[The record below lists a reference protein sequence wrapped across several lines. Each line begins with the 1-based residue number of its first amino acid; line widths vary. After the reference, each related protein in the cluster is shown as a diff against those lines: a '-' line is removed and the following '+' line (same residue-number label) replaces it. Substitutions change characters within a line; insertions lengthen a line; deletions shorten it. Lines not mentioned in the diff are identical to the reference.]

1 MYDGNAVPIEAVTVS
16 VYRVPTA
23 TPESDGTLAWDST
36 TLVFVEVHAAGL
48 CGVGYSYADEA
59 TATLIHERFAKILV
73 GRDALATAAR
83 WCDMRVDVRNI
94 GGTGVAAMAISATDN
109 ALWDWKAK
117 FMGVP
122 LVTLLGAARDSIPV
136 YGSGGFTSYT
146 DRQLQEQLSGW
157 ASEGLRAVKMKVGR
171 EPNRDFARVSAAR
184 RAIGDGVELF
194 VDANGAYTRKQALSL
209 AQGFA
214 DSKVTWFEEPVSS
227 DDLEG
232 LRLLRDRAPAGMD
245 ISAGEYGY
253 GPDYFRRMLEA
264 QAVDTL
270 QADATRCCGLTGFMS
285 AAALC
290 EAFNVPL
297 SSHCAPT
304 LHLAATCSARAAIH
318 LEYFFDHVRIEQML
332 FEGVRKPVDGVLTA
346 DLSRPGIGIE
356 LKKEDAEC
364 YRI

>member
-16 VYRVPTA
+16 AYRVPTA

-48 CGVGYSYADEA
+48 SGVGYSYADEA
-59 TATLIHERFAKILV
+59 TATLIHERFVKILV

-83 WCDMRVDVRNI
+83 WSDMRVDVRNI
-94 GGTGVAAMAISATDN
+94 GGTGVSAMAISAADN

-122 LVTLLGAARDSIPV
+122 LVTLLGAARESIPV

-171 EPNRDFARVSAAR
+171 EPRRDFARVSAAR
-184 RAIGDGVELF
+184 RAIGDELALF

-214 DSKVTWFEEPVSS
+214 ESKVTWFEEPVSS

-253 GPDYFRRMLEA
+253 GPDCFRRMLEA
-264 QAVDTL
+264 EAVDTL

-290 EAFNVPL
+290 EAFHVPL

-304 LHLAATCSARAAIH
+304 LHIAATCSARAAIH

-332 FEGVRKPVDGVLTA
+332 FDGVRKPVDGVLTA